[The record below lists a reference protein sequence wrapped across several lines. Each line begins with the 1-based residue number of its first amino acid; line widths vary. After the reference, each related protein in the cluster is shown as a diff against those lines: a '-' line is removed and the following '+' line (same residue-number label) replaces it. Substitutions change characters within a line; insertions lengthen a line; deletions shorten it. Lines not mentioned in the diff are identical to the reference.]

1 MVPVCSCHSLS
12 SNCHPATVAGSKM
25 EEFWLRRLL
34 LGLALFLLVFSVNLN
49 MTFQFRR
56 LQSFRFGFPQFR
68 QYRLWWAWKL
78 RPKLANFVAVGRV
91 LWQEFTVGMGSR
103 LGCFTTFTVFAIIGS
118 LLCNCAR
125 RLSIAEVAGRSCW
138 LLMIVRNALWIQ
150 PVSLL
155 ESPYIWCQCSQT
167 GFATQKVQNKL
178 VGNDI
183 VSVGFN
189 FCQHLI
195 ASLTWTE

>member
-12 SNCHPATVAGSKM
+12 PNCHPATVAGSKM

-56 LQSFRFGFPQFR
+56 LQSFRFSFPQFR

-91 LWQEFTVGMGSR
+91 LWQEFTVGVGSR
-103 LGCFTTFTVFAIIGS
+103 LGCFTTFTGFAIIGS
-118 LLCNCAR
+118 LLSSCAR

-138 LLMIVRNALWIQ
+138 LLMIVRM
-150 PVSLL
+150 PSGSSLFLYWSRLIFDANVLKRVLLHKRFRTSWL
-155 ESPYIWCQCSQT
+155 EMTLFP
-167 GFATQKVQNKL
+167 L
-178 VGNDI
+178 
-183 VSVGFN
+183 
-189 FCQHLI
+189 
-195 ASLTWTE
+195 ASTFFSTW